1 MCKRKTGRLP
11 GLPLILASSS
21 GVVLVRRNR
30 SWDVAKVKKVCWV
43 SEASQKFTQKRVK
56 PSGEFMHAMKDCHD
70 CWGVCK
76 AVKRREERL
85 THGGSPLTLL
95 LTAHL

>member
-1 MCKRKTGRLP
+1 MKKKDTKAPC
-11 GLPLILASSS
+11 LPLMLVLPSSA
-21 GVVLVRRNR
+21 VLVGRDR
-30 SWDVAKVKKVCWV
+30 SWDVAKVKKVCWAPQ
-43 SEASQKFTQKRVK
+43 ASKKLTQKRVK